1 MLQETT
7 LETHNCLNQLTA
19 SEQTHESLVRNLPW
33 LPKGQPGPARAGAP
47 FVHSQMQGPQVIP
60 TEEHWHCGHQGCAHP
75 LHAPSVS
82 TENTPSKPAHC
93 QTSALDDAQGL
104 CCPQATGFA
113 WNSRKGSRSQ
123 STHTSKT
130 KRTAAVSRVPRAWL
144 WQAVLCQE
152 LALISPRPSFI

>member
-1 MLQETT
+1 MP
-7 LETHNCLNQLTA
+7 
-19 SEQTHESLVRNLPW
+19 NLPW
-33 LPKGQPGPARAGAP
+33 FPKGQPVPARAGAP

-60 TEEHWHCGHQGCAHP
+60 TEEHWHCGQQGSAHP

-113 WNSRKGSRSQ
+113 WNSRKGPRSQ

-130 KRTAAVSRVPRAWL
+130 KQTAAVSRVPRAWL

-152 LALISPRPSFI
+152 LALTSQIMASSEKSQGSLNQCISVVLSNWALLPGTS